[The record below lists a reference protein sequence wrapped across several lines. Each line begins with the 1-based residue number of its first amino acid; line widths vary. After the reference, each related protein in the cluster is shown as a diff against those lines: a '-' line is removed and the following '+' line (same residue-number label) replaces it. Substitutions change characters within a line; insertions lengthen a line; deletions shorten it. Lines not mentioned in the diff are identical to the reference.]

1 MMQEESQI
9 KTKTLFKALQVL
21 DCFTATTPELGI
33 TEISERLGLYK
44 SNVHNILDT
53 FVKAGYIK
61 KNPDNGKYRLALR
74 VLELGHVV
82 SSNISFRKTIQ
93 PHMQELADVTGETIF
108 LAIPSDDTEVVY
120 LDSSSPRNLMTVKSV
135 MGIKAPLYCT
145 GIGKAMLAYL
155 PREAAETVLARGLAT
170 FTENTITVGE
180 QLLEE
185 LDTVRRRGY
194 AIDNMEH
201 QYGIKCVGMPIR
213 NRKGEV
219 VAGLSI
225 SGPSLRFDDQTIE
238 AHAHRLRGV
247 IAALEVD

>member
-1 MMQEESQI
+1 MIAEDQI

-21 DCFTATTPELGI
+21 DCFTATTPELGV

-44 SNVHNILDT
+44 SNVHNIMDT

-61 KNPDNGKYRLALR
+61 KNPENGKYRLTLK
-74 VLELGHVV
+74 VLQLGHVV
-82 SSNISFRKTIQ
+82 SSNISFRKTVQ
-93 PHMQELADVTGETIF
+93 PHMQELADATGETIF
-108 LAIPSDDTEVVY
+108 LAIPGEDAEVVY

-155 PREAAETVLARGLAT
+155 PREVVDAVIGRGLASIT
-170 FTENTITVGE
+170 DNTITDTGK
-180 QLLEE
+180 LLQE
-185 LDTVRRRGY
+185 LETIRLRGY

-201 QYGIKCVGMPIR
+201 QFGIKCVGMPIR
-213 NRKGEV
+213 NRKGDV

-225 SGPSLRFDDQTIE
+225 SGPSLRFDEQRIE
-238 AHAHRLRGV
+238 EHVRRLGAV
-247 IAALEVD
+247 IAVLEIE

>member
-1 MMQEESQI
+1 MAADDQI

-21 DCFTATTPELGI
+21 DCFTATTPELGV

-44 SNVHNILDT
+44 SNVHNIMDT

-61 KNPDNGKYRLALR
+61 KNPDNGKYRLTLK
-74 VLELGHVV
+74 VLQLGHVV
-82 SSNISFRKTIQ
+82 SSNISFRKTVQ
-93 PHMQELADVTGETIF
+93 PHMQELADATGETIF
-108 LAIPSDDTEVVY
+108 LAIPGEDAEVVY

-155 PREAAETVLARGLAT
+155 PREVVDTVIGRGLASIT
-170 FTENTITVGE
+170 DNTITDPDT
-180 QLLEE
+180 LLDE
-185 LDTVRRRGY
+185 LNTIRLRGY

-201 QYGIKCVGMPIR
+201 QFGIKCVGMPIR
-213 NRKGEV
+213 SRKGDV

-225 SGPSLRFDDQTIE
+225 SGPSLRFDEQTIE
-238 AHAHRLRGV
+238 EHVRRLAAV
-247 IAALEVD
+247 IAVLEID

>member
-1 MMQEESQI
+1 MTAEDQI
-9 KTKTLFKALQVL
+9 KTKTLYKALQVL
-21 DCFTATTPELGI
+21 DCFNATTPELGI

-44 SNVHNILDT
+44 SNVHNIMDT

-61 KNPDNGKYRLALR
+61 KNPDNGKYRLTLK
-74 VLELGHVV
+74 VLQLGHVV
-82 SSNISFRKTIQ
+82 SSNISFRKTVQ
-93 PHMQELADVTGETIF
+93 PHMQELADATGETVF
-108 LAIPSDDTEVVY
+108 LAIPGEDAEVVY
-120 LDSSSPRNLMTVKSV
+120 LDSSSPRNMMTVKSV

-155 PREAAETVLARGLAT
+155 PRDVVDAVFARGLAS
-170 FTENTITVGE
+170 FTDNTVTDRDA
-180 QLLEE
+180 LLQE
-185 LDTVRRRGY
+185 LETTRRRGY

-225 SGPSLRFDDQTIE
+225 SGPSLRFDEQRIDE
-238 AHAHRLRGV
+238 HVHRLGSI
-247 IAALEVD
+247 IASLEID

>member
-1 MMQEESQI
+1 MIAEDQI

-21 DCFTATTPELGI
+21 DCFTATTPELGV

-44 SNVHNILDT
+44 SNVHNIMDT

-61 KNPDNGKYRLALR
+61 KNPENGKYRLTLK
-74 VLELGHVV
+74 VLQLGHVV
-82 SSNISFRKTIQ
+82 SSNISFRKTVQ

-108 LAIPSDDTEVVY
+108 LAIPGEDAEVVY

-155 PREAAETVLARGLAT
+155 PREVVNAVIGRGLASIT
-170 FTENTITVGE
+170 DNTITDTGT
-180 QLLEE
+180 LLQE
-185 LDTVRRRGY
+185 LETIRLRGY

-201 QYGIKCVGMPIR
+201 QFGIKCVGMPIR
-213 NRKGEV
+213 NRKGDV

-225 SGPSLRFDDQTIE
+225 SGPSLRFDEQRIE
-238 AHAHRLRGV
+238 EHVRRLGAV
-247 IAALEVD
+247 IAVLELE

>member
-1 MMQEESQI
+1 MAADDQI

-21 DCFTATTPELGI
+21 DCFTATTPELGV

-44 SNVHNILDT
+44 SNVHNIMDT

-61 KNPDNGKYRLALR
+61 KNPDNGKYRLTLK
-74 VLELGHVV
+74 VLQLGHVV
-82 SSNISFRKTIQ
+82 SSNISFRKTVQ
-93 PHMQELADVTGETIF
+93 PHMQELADATGETIF
-108 LAIPSDDTEVVY
+108 LAIPGEDAEVVY

-155 PREAAETVLARGLAT
+155 PREVVDTVIGRGLASIT
-170 FTENTITVGE
+170 DNTITDPGA
-180 QLLEE
+180 LLDE
-185 LDTVRRRGY
+185 LNTIRLRGY

-201 QYGIKCVGMPIR
+201 QFGIKCVGMPIR
-213 NRKGEV
+213 SRKGDV

-225 SGPSLRFDDQTIE
+225 SGPSLRFDEQTIE
-238 AHAHRLRGV
+238 EHVRRLAAV
-247 IAALEVD
+247 IAVLEID

>member
-1 MMQEESQI
+1 MTEEGQV
-9 KTKTLFKALQVL
+9 KTKTLYKALQVL

-44 SNVHNILDT
+44 SNVHNIMDT
-53 FVKAGYIK
+53 FVRAGYIK
-61 KNPDNGKYRLALR
+61 KNPANGKYRLTLR
-74 VLELGHVV
+74 VVELGHVV

-93 PHMQELADVTGETIF
+93 PHMQELADSTGETVF
-108 LAIPSDDTEVVY
+108 LGIPNDDAEVVY

-155 PREAAETVLARGLAT
+155 PREVAEASIARGLTA
-170 FTENTITVGE
+170 FTDHTITDGAA
-180 QLLEE
+180 LLME
-185 LDTVRRRGY
+185 LEAIRKRGY

-201 QYGIKCVGMPIR
+201 QFGIKCVGMPIR

-225 SGPSLRFDDQTIE
+225 SGPSLRFDDQTVA
-238 AHAHRLRGV
+238 AHVERLGSI
-247 IAALEVD
+247 IASLEID

>member
-1 MMQEESQI
+1 MATDDQI

-21 DCFTATTPELGI
+21 DCFTATTPELGV

-44 SNVHNILDT
+44 SNVHNIMDT

-61 KNPDNGKYRLALR
+61 KNPDNGKYRLTLK
-74 VLELGHVV
+74 VLQLGHVV
-82 SSNISFRKTIQ
+82 SSNISFRKTVQ
-93 PHMQELADVTGETIF
+93 PHMQELADATGETIF
-108 LAIPSDDTEVVY
+108 LAIPGEDAEVVY

-155 PREAAETVLARGLAT
+155 PREVVDTVIGRGLASIT
-170 FTENTITVGE
+170 DNTITDPCT
-180 QLLEE
+180 LLDE
-185 LDTVRRRGY
+185 LNTIRLRGY

-213 NRKGEV
+213 SRKGDV

-225 SGPSLRFDDQTIE
+225 SGPSLRFDEQTIE
-238 AHAHRLRGV
+238 EHVRRLAAV
-247 IAALEVD
+247 IAVLEID

>member
-1 MMQEESQI
+1 MLEEGQV
-9 KTKTLFKALQVL
+9 KTKTLYKALQVL
-21 DCFTATTPELGI
+21 DCFSATTPELGI

-44 SNVHNILDT
+44 SNVHNIMDT

-93 PHMQELADVTGETIF
+93 PHMQELADATGETIF
-108 LAIPSDDTEVVY
+108 LAIPSDDAEVVY

-155 PREAAETVLARGLAT
+155 PREITETILARGLDAI
-170 FTENTITVGE
+170 TEHTITDGE
-180 QLLEE
+180 KLLEE
-185 LDTVRRRGY
+185 LEAVRRRGY

-213 NRKGEV
+213 TRKGEV

-225 SGPSLRFDDQTIE
+225 SGPSLRFDDQAIE
-238 AHAHRLRGV
+238 AHAQRLRGI
-247 IAALEVD
+247 IASLEID